1 MGLLGGGSSEKR
13 WHAAAAPVTRSGQ
26 ETTESADWG
35 GQIVLALR
43 HTVCER
49 SSDRASA
56 AAAAARAHRSC
67 AGGAVNG
74 DDAREAVMM
83 CACARVTRGARD
95 ARGVRCS
102 RPPTPT
108 AITNAT
114 PRARDRPSERAP
126 PPPPRALDGPSIA
139 PGERDSLPAC
149 ACAHAGARARVCL
162 WDAQRADLARS
173 AAASARAAAASS
185 RRCPRRVAR

>member
-1 MGLLGGGSSEKR
+1 MLGGGSTEKR

-26 ETTESADWG
+26 ETTESAEWG

-43 HTVCER
+43 HTACAR

-56 AAAAARAHRSC
+56 AAAAARACRSC

-95 ARGVRCS
+95 ARDVRCS
-102 RPPTPT
+102 RPPPPPPSPTPHHVR
-108 AITNAT
+108 AT
-114 PRARDRPSERAP
+114 DRASERRRRRHARSMDPPSLPGSGTPPLRARARMRERVRVHAFGMRSESTLLGQRRRQLAP
-126 PPPPRALDGPSIA
+126 PPRRTDVALN
-139 PGERDSLPAC
+139 
-149 ACAHAGARARVCL
+149 V
-162 WDAQRADLARS
+162 
-173 AAASARAAAASS
+173 
-185 RRCPRRVAR
+185 